1 MRLTHPLSFAI
12 LGLALTSASQAQQ
25 APSADAVHGKELF
38 ESKNCSLC
46 HNADSEEKKIGP
58 GLKGLYARGTMSD
71 GTKVTDA
78 SITDRIVNGK
88 APMPPYKDQMSEA
101 EIKQVVE
108 YLKTL

>member
-1 MRLTHPLSFAI
+1 MRLTYLFVLPV
-12 LGLALTSASQAQQ
+12 LGLALTSAAGAQA
-25 APSADAVHGKELF
+25 APSDDAVHGKELF
-38 ESKNCSLC
+38 ASKNCALC

-58 GLKGLYARGTMSD
+58 GLKGLYARGTMAD

-78 SITDRIVNGK
+78 SVTDRIVNGK
-88 APMPPYKDQMSEA
+88 APMPPYKDQMTDA